1 MVRVVAAA
9 IIRDGAC
16 LVAERGPGMA
26 HSGCWEFPGGKV
38 EHGEDDRE
46 ALAREIQEELGIT
59 VTVLEYLGETDWNH
73 RIRLVLYRCQLVQGV
88 PTASEHSQ
96 LRWVKSLSQGQFT
109 WAPADIPLLSLAQAC
124 LGNHPLQD

>member
-26 HSGCWEFPGGKV
+26 HSGYWEFPGGKV
-38 EHGEDDRE
+38 ENSEDDRE
-46 ALAREIQEELGIT
+46 ALSREIREELGVT

-96 LRWVKSLSQGQFT
+96 LRWVKNLSQEQFT
-109 WAPADIPLLSLAQAC
+109 WAPADIPLLPMAQAC
-124 LGNHPLQD
+124 LGNHSSRD